1 MKKVFG
7 WEGQVFPKSAKEL
20 CYYEQKRGD
29 DMIEIVCR
37 ENQLEEKNQIQMQ
50 LPKNIRQMGSPKGR
64 HKIYVEDYVY
74 TYLHSQAQKNTRCAA
89 VLLGKSQV
97 SKDIRYTFVYGAVEC
112 GQAVFQWENIYLDE
126 SFWQYIYEEER
137 HYFSDSDIVGWF
149 VGEQGKE
156 AVLSA
161 NIESA
166 HRKYFAG
173 RDKVLMLLDGV
184 EQEEIF
190 YVYEQGYL
198 QKKEGYYL
206 YYEKNLPMQEYMVSK
221 KEEERKNPHPPE
233 EEPLWRS
240 PESDKEEECSEWEAL
255 HKEIAESDYK
265 EEIEEI
271 REIKEIKE
279 MEELSSEEKIF
290 VKSSLEEPKTEAEKA
305 LQSYRNM
312 VLEKQGRRVEQNNKR
327 FLYTASSFLM
337 LVICVI
343 GITTVNNY
351 RKMKEVESVLSV
363 MKESV
368 EEKKEPETKSASD
381 VVVESIASGVKPL
394 NQQENAK
401 IEKKKADEK
410 KEEKKKEES
419 KEDET
424 LKNVTGKDVNQEETG
439 KEKEEKKE
447 LPTEQIQNS
456 GEPEIE
462 ENQETTAT
470 PEPQYYI
477 VQKGDTLE
485 SICQKVYQNK
495 KMVQTLCQANG
506 IENGD
511 KILAGQKLVLP

>member
-1 MKKVFG
+1 
-7 WEGQVFPKSAKEL
+7 
-20 CYYEQKRGD
+20 
-29 DMIEIVCR
+29 MIEIVCR
-37 ENQLEEKNQIQMQ
+37 ENQLEEKEKPELN

-74 TYLHSQAQKNTRCAA
+74 TYLHNQAQKNTRCAA

-97 SKDIRYTFVYGAVEC
+97 SKDIRYTFIYGAVEC

-126 SFWQYIYEEER
+126 SFWQYIYEEEQ
-137 HYFSDSDIVGWF
+137 HYFPDTDIVGWF

-173 RDKVLMLLDGV
+173 RDKLLMLLDGV
-184 EQEEIF
+184 EQEELF

-221 KEEERKNPHPPE
+221 KEEERRNPKPPEE

-240 PESDKEEECSEWEAL
+240 PESDQEEEGSEWEAL
-255 HKEIAESDYK
+255 HKEIEELDNIK
-265 EEIEEI
+265 EIEEI
-271 REIKEIKE
+271 PKVSEIKEGKE
-279 MEELSSEEKIF
+279 IEEISPEEKIF
-290 VKSSLEEPKTEAEKA
+290 VKSSLEEPRTEAEKA
-305 LQSYRNM
+305 LQSYRSM
-312 VLEKQGRRVEQNNKR
+312 VLEKQGKRVEQHNKR
-327 FLYTASSFLM
+327 FLYTAASFLM

-351 RKMKEVESVLSV
+351 RKMKEVESVLYV
-363 MKESV
+363 MKNSV
-368 EEKKEPETKSASD
+368 EKKKEPEAKAVSD
-381 VVVESIASGVKPL
+381 VVVESIAAGVKPL
-394 NQQENAK
+394 DQQDKAEP
-401 IEKKKADEK
+401 EKKKGDEQKKEVKKREKAEGSASQQEVNQENIKQEEVPKEEAEK
-410 KEEKKKEES
+410 KETEKPKE
-419 KEDET
+419 
-424 LKNVTGKDVNQEETG
+424 G
-439 KEKEEKKE
+439 
-447 LPTEQIQNS
+447 
-456 GEPEIE
+456 
-462 ENQETTAT
+462 ENQEAAAPPEL
-470 PEPQYYI
+470 PEPQYYT

-495 KMVQTLCQANG
+495 KMVPTLCQANG

-511 KILAGQKLVLP
+511 KILAGQKLLLP